1 MQRLLFFF
9 RGCVECP
16 ASVGGNV
23 FCIKRLTSPSLC
35 FGGASLEFGF
45 AVLLGGS
52 ACACVRLCPMFPMKT
67 SHGKLCVPHRRA
79 GYRAQASLK
88 LL

>member
-16 ASVGGNV
+16 ASVGGNI

-35 FGGASLEFGF
+35 LVEASLEFDF
-45 AVLLGGS
+45 AVLLSGS
-52 ACACVRLCPMFPMKT
+52 ACTCVCYGGFHRKAFVFPSDKQMT
-67 SHGKLCVPHRRA
+67 V
-79 GYRAQASLK
+79 LK
-88 LL
+88 QQSNY